1 MARATLSGVVGPDLT
16 EIHRSSSVL
25 PELFFFFFIFDLDVS
40 EACLS
45 QQLQPWRWR
54 QQQQWQHTTRV
65 VRKTSRGRV
74 RTTTRQMV
82 LNNPWLCL
90 FKAKLQIWLK
100 NSWMLSVVPSMVFCH
115 TEPPLLLTKR
125 VLAAAEGL
133 LNPYFY
139 LLNPSHDCEVIS
151 GQYN

>member
-25 PELFFFFFIFDLDVS
+25 PELFFFFIFDLDVS

-45 QQLQPWRWR
+45 QQQQQQLQARRWR

-74 RTTTRQMV
+74 RRTTRQMV
-82 LNNPWLCL
+82 LNSPWLCL
-90 FKAKLQIWLK
+90 FEAKFQIWLK
-100 NSWMLSVVPSMVFCH
+100 NSWKLSPMPSMVFCH
-115 TEPPLLLTKR
+115 TEPPLLFTKL
-125 VLAAAEGL
+125 VLAAVEGFFI
-133 LNPYFY
+133 Y
-139 LLNPSHDCEVIS
+139 
-151 GQYN
+151 